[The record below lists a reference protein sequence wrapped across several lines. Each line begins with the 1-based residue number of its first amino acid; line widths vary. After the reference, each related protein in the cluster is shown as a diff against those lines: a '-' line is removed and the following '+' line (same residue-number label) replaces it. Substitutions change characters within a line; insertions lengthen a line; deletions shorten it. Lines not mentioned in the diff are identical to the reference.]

1 MKTVILTH
9 ADADGICAGAISKSM
24 FPKASVFFT
33 KPVSFLKDLEDA
45 RGDRFV
51 ISDIALNKRDAPQ
64 VIDLMAKKG
73 EVIYLDH
80 HPIPPNMS
88 LEEINKICTYVHNE
102 EQSASEIAYMYFEKE
117 IPRERIWAA
126 IYGGIAD
133 YTETDFIRERMRN
146 WDIRALY
153 FEVSTL
159 VLGIKMEEFTSY
171 DSKRNILEVMARGGN
186 PSDVFGLVNA
196 AKVAVSVEFDLYNI
210 VKERAQR
217 FNSIGY
223 VYTIPSFGFRGPAAL
238 FAATVT
244 DSPVGMCLNERRDH
258 LDITVRA
265 RETGIPL
272 NKIMESSAEEVG
284 GSGGGLEDAAGGR
297 IAPDRFKEFL
307 GIFDK
312 KIKEIKRTRQPHPSP
327 PV

>member
-9 ADADGICAGAISKSM
+9 ADADGICAGTISKSM
-24 FPKASVFFT
+24 FPKAVVFFT
-33 KPVSFLKDLEDA
+33 KPVSFLKDLKA
-45 RGDRFV
+45 AKGDKF
-51 ISDIALNKRDAPQ
+51 IITDIALNKRDAPQ
-64 VIDLMAKKG
+64 VVDAMGKKG
-73 EVIYLDH
+73 EVIYIDH
-80 HPIPPNMS
+80 HPIPSNVK
-88 LEEINKICTYVHNE
+88 LADIKNVCTYVHNE
-102 EQSASEIAYMYFEKE
+102 EQSASEIAYRYFEKE
-117 IPRERIWAA
+117 IPRERVWAA

-146 WDIRALY
+146 WDVRALY

-171 DSKRNILEVMARGGN
+171 DAKRNILNIMARGGN

-244 DSPVGMCLNERRDH
+244 DSPVGMCLNERKDH
-258 LDITVRA
+258 LDITVRS
-265 RETGIPL
+265 RERGIPL
-272 NKIMESSAEEVG
+272 NVIMESSTEEVG

-297 IAPDRFKEFL
+297 ISPQHFKEFL
-307 GIFDK
+307 KIFDK
-312 KIKEIKRTRQPHPSP
+312 RIKEIKRNRQPHPSP

>member
-1 MKTVILTH
+1 
-9 ADADGICAGAISKSM
+9 
-24 FPKASVFFT
+24 
-33 KPVSFLKDLEDA
+33 
-45 RGDRFV
+45 
-51 ISDIALNKRDAPQ
+51 
-64 VIDLMAKKG
+64 MAEKG
-73 EVIYLDH
+73 NITYLDH
-80 HPIPPNMS
+80 HPIPPNVR
-88 LEEINKICTYVHNE
+88 LEDIKEVCTYVHDE
-102 EQSASEIAYMYFEKE
+102 KASASEIAYKYFEKE
-117 IPRERIWAA
+117 IPMERVWVA

-133 YTETDFIRERMRN
+133 YAADTEFIQGRMRN

-171 DSKRNILEVMARGGN
+171 DAKRNILQTLSRGGN

-196 AKVAVSVEFDLYNI
+196 AKVAVNVEFDLYNI
-210 VKERAQR
+210 VKERAEK

-244 DSPVGMCLNERRDH
+244 ESPVGMCLNERKGY

-265 RETGIPL
+265 RELGIPL
-272 NKIMESSAEEVG
+272 NKFMESAAEEVG

-297 IAPDRFKEFL
+297 IDPKNFRKFL
-307 GIFDK
+307 EIMDK
-312 KIKEIKRTRQPHPSP
+312 KIKGIKRIRQPHPSP